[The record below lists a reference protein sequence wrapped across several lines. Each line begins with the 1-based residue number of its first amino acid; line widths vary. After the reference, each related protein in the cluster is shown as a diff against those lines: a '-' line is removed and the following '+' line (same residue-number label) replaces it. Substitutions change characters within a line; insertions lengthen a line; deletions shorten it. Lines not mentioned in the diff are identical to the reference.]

1 MAVHMPQK
9 FSCKNVKR
17 KKFCIFWRMRMMAA
31 NLCVFSF
38 GLECW
43 RYIQLAWVSSKT
55 SRCIEQ
61 SKTIEGVSAKPC

>member
-1 MAVHMPQK
+1 
-9 FSCKNVKR
+9 
-17 KKFCIFWRMRMMAA
+17 MMAA

-61 SKTIEGVSAKPC
+61 SKTIEGKI